1 MIKIERQSATI
12 IVNYFKI
19 YDTALCFV
27 KIVFRVNFVSL
38 ENVMKYCLNNV
49 VINTITIYL
58 NVTLL
63 RVLFSL
69 FVQIFFVKSKC
80 EVSQKWIMMMKKE
93 KVFFTAPFFQGR
105 VFIDCLDLYFNFKI
119 HNILYTYSWFH
130 IKGTLSVHS
139 FNGDHLSTNS
149 AHR

>member
-27 KIVFRVNFVSL
+27 KIVFRVNFVRL
-38 ENVMKYCLNNV
+38 ENVTKYCLNNV

-80 EVSQKWIMMMKKE
+80 EVSQK
-93 KVFFTAPFFQGR
+93 
-105 VFIDCLDLYFNFKI
+105 
-119 HNILYTYSWFH
+119 
-130 IKGTLSVHS
+130 
-139 FNGDHLSTNS
+139 
-149 AHR
+149 